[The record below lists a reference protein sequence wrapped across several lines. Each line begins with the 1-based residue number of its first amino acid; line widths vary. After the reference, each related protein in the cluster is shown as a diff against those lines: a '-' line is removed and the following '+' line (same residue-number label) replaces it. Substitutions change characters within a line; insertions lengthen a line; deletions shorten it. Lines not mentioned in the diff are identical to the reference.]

1 MWGWQV
7 TNPTPSAMRAAE
19 AIVQIRDDE
28 EIGRHDAA
36 SIARIIDAETGLAEL
51 VRVLRTIDAMP
62 VDACTPFVIESMLRQ
77 AKTLAYQAL
86 ARHKE
91 QTNEH

>member
-1 MWGWQV
+1 M
-7 TNPTPSAMRAAE
+7 TNPTPAAMRAAE
-19 AIVQIRDDE
+19 AIGQ
-28 EIGRHDAA
+28 HLAFHAA
-36 SIARIIDAETGLAEL
+36 GHTASNDNLARIIDAETGLAEL